1 MHSPLSP
8 GENVNQAFE
17 CDIQGNCLAE
27 CYSVL
32 LSPTA
37 KTAFIKPSCTIQ
49 YEVLDMELW
58 RCLPRHWIDH
68 KSNCTAASLS
78 VHTLVSECR
87 HWHKPY
93 FFCLF
98 FFFFVFLF
106 LSSWVQEKLSSQQ
119 ERQKDQQVHVRV
131 QEEWNVWYGWRADV
145 WGGHIVPKAEWS
157 QTQTGGHRRWV
168 ADGNP
173 YREMPLLSTSDV
185 IAYLRLHIW
194 ILSGALF
201 LLNLAI

>member
-8 GENVNQAFE
+8 GENVIQAFE
-17 CDIQGNCLAE
+17 CDIQGSCLAE

-37 KTAFIKPSCTIQ
+37 KTAFIKLSCTIQ

-78 VHTLVSECR
+78 VHTLVSDCR
-87 HWHKPY
+87 HWHKP
-93 FFCLF
+93 FFLLF
-98 FFFFVFLF
+98 FLF

-131 QEEWNVWYGWRADV
+131 QEEWNVWYGWRADIR
-145 WGGHIVPKAEWS
+145 GGHIVPKAEWS
-157 QTQTGGHRRWV
+157 
-168 ADGNP
+168 
-173 YREMPLLSTSDV
+173 
-185 IAYLRLHIW
+185 
-194 ILSGALF
+194 
-201 LLNLAI
+201 